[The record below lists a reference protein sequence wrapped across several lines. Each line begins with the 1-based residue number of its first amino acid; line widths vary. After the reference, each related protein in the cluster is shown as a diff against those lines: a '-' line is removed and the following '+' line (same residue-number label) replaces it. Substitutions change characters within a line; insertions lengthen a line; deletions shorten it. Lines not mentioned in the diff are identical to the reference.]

1 MTRTYQDYF
10 DTLGFRES
18 SSIPGGVQNYRIE
31 NRFGFIG
38 KYQFGEAA
46 LFDLGYY
53 AVDGSDRGLFRNDWV
68 GNWSGKNDIY
78 SKEDY
83 LNNGPVQEIIVREWH
98 ELLWQRID
106 RQELDKYDGQIL
118 NSVQITISGMLAASH
133 LLGTGGLSRY
143 LESGAVFSPQDGNG
157 TTANQYM
164 IFFEGYETPFSFDHS
179 KDRIIEGG
187 AGRDVLT
194 GFGGNDTL
202 IGKENI
208 DTAVFSGHSAEYAIH
223 SHPDGTWTVA
233 HKNNGPDGTDTLI
246 SIERIRFS
254 DISIALD
261 LDGYA
266 SIIAKTL
273 GAVFGQE
280 AVSSNKTYAGIGLN
294 LLDDGMPYE
303 ALMQL
308 AIDTALGAEAT
319 DHTAVVDLLYGN
331 VVGTAPSAADQAYY
345 VGLLDSGEHTVA
357 SIGVMAANTA
367 LNEANIDLVGLS
379 QTGLEYLL
387 IAA

>member
-1 MTRTYQDYF
+1 
-10 DTLGFRES
+10 
-18 SSIPGGVQNYRIE
+18 
-31 NRFGFIG
+31 
-38 KYQFGEAA
+38 
-46 LFDLGYY
+46 
-53 AVDGSDRGLFRNDWV
+53 
-68 GNWSGKNDIY
+68 
-78 SKEDY
+78 
-83 LNNGPVQEIIVREWH
+83 
-98 ELLWQRID
+98 
-106 RQELDKYDGQIL
+106 
-118 NSVQITISGMLAASH
+118 MLAASH

-164 IFFEGYETPFSFDHS
+164 IFFEGYETPFSVDPN

-208 DTAVFSGHSAEYAIH
+208 DTAVFSSHSAEYAIH
-223 SHPDGTWTVA
+223 NNPDGTWTVA

-266 SIIAKTL
+266 GITAKIL

-280 AVSSNKTYAGIGLN
+280 AVSSNKIYAGIGLN

-303 ALMQL
+303 ALMKL
-308 AIDTALGAEAT
+308 AIETALGAEAT
-319 DHTAVVDLLYGN
+319 DHTAVVDLLYEN
-331 VVGTAPSAADQAYY
+331 VVGTAPSAADRAYY
-345 VGLLDSGEHTVA
+345 VGLLDSRVHTVA
-357 SIGVMAANTA
+357 SIGVMAADTA

-379 QTGLEYLL
+379 QTGLEYLFV
-387 IAA
+387 AA